1 MTPPARHDTGSGGSG
16 GSGEHVAQTAIE
28 VRARIFPMAWLLLFF
43 KTTVT
48 IDEVDHVVPWGR
60 HVFPVE
66 PGQHE
71 VRVSFRYI
79 GAPRMGENGLTVDVA
94 RGQTVRIYYRSPFLI
109 FLQGKIGIAGG

>member
-1 MTPPARHDTGSGGSG
+1 MTPPARKRAGQ
-16 GSGEHVAQTAIE
+16 GEPAPRTAIE
-28 VRARIFPMAWLLLFF
+28 VRARIFPTAWLLLFF

-66 PGQHE
+66 PGRRD

-79 GAPRMGENGLTVDVA
+79 GAPRMGENGLTVDVVQ
-94 RGQTVRIYYRSPFLI
+94 GQTVRIYYRSPFLI
-109 FLQGKIGIAGG
+109 FLQGKIGVTGG

>member
-1 MTPPARHDTGSGGSG
+1 MTPRARRGPGSSGSSGSGAPA
-16 GSGEHVAQTAIE
+16 AQTAIE

-66 PGQHE
+66 AGRHE